1 MARIPY
7 IEKSD
12 LAPQDQDVIVRRFN
26 LWQALANSPQA
37 SRHFQ
42 GMVNYL
48 WESCGLERK
57 YVELAILQVGYLTK
71 AEYEWVHHIRMGLQ
85 FGLTQQD
92 ILAISDET
100 AGRTTHLPALD
111 RLVLQAARE
120 MTRDGAITAATFD
133 ALRPHF
139 DNAQLL
145 NLVMV
150 ISFYIGVAGLLKSLE
165 ILAEDAHRGLLLQ
178 YPLHPA

>member
-7 IEKSD
+7 IKKSA
-12 LAPQDQDVIVRRFN
+12 LAEQDQDVIVRSFN
-26 LWQALANSPQA
+26 LWEALANSPQA

-42 GMVNYL
+42 AMVNYL

-57 YVELAILQVGYLTK
+57 IVELAILQVGYLTK

-85 FGLTQQD
+85 FGLSPQD
-92 ILAISDET
+92 IRAIVDET
-100 AGRTTHLPALD
+100 AGRPTHLCELD
-111 RLVLQAARE
+111 RLVLRAARE
-120 MTRDGAITAATFD
+120 MQAQGAISAASFE
-133 ALRPHF
+133 ALRAHF

-150 ISFYIGVAGLLKSLE
+150 ISFYIGVAGLLKSLD
-165 ILAEDAHRGLLLQ
+165 IRVEDAHRDVLTQ